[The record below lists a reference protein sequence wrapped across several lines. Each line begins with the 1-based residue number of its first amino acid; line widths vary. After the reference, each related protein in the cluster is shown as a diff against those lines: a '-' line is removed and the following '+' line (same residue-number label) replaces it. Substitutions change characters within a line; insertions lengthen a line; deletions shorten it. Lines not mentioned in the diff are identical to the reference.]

1 MNELWM
7 NLGNV
12 ISTLSI
18 SFGVILLVVLIV
30 GCVISVG
37 IFFQKV
43 WEFVNKP
50 DALAVINGDITVA
63 PNSKGDA
70 VSISHCAIHGRVT
83 NKEGKEK
90 WKQPDQSIVIYNIT
104 DITGAFELA
113 KPGQSI
119 SLGKGSYVSG
129 HLKTNL
135 PHAMSIKKVS
145 GQGKKKTTI
154 NKKVKI

>member
-1 MNELWM
+1 MEEMWRRM
-7 NLGNV
+7 GT
-12 ISTLSI
+12 IFSI
-18 SFGVILLVVLIV
+18 MGAVMVVMILC
-30 GCVISVG
+30 GCVISAG
-37 IFFQKV
+37 IFIHRV

-50 DALAVINGDITVA
+50 DALAVINGDITVS

-154 NKKVKI
+154 NKKVKK